1 MLPEQFLKRME
12 EMLGEEFPA
21 FLESYDRER
30 YQALRINTLK
40 KSESGEDVADVLT
53 ALFDLERVPW
63 AQNGYYY
70 PGDKQPGKHPYH
82 EAGCT
87 IFRSPVQWHRWRS

>member
-40 KSESGEDVADVLT
+40 KSVGKNA
-53 ALFDLERVPW
+53 ER
-63 AQNGYYY
+63 
-70 PGDKQPGKHPYH
+70 
-82 EAGCT
+82 
-87 IFRSPVQWHRWRS
+87 F

>member
-63 AQNGYYY
+63 AQNG
-70 PGDKQPGKHPYH
+70 
-82 EAGCT
+82 
-87 IFRSPVQWHRWRS
+87 